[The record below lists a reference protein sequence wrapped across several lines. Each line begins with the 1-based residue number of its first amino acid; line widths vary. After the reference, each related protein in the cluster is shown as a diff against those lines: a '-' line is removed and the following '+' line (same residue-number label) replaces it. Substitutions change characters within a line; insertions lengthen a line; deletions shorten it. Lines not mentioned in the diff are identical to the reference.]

1 MTLGAGGTI
10 TLGAGGNVT
19 LGAGGTI
26 TSGGNTTSVVP
37 RNYNVSA
44 DNTVRWGRRH
54 SHTWCRRD
62 RHSWRGRQRH
72 SGAGGTVALG
82 AGGNV
87 TLGAGGTVALGAGGN
102 VTLGAGGE
110 STSELDFNTANSI
123 VRPPSSPGYTATP
136 AGVVVTWNA
145 PAFGVVQ
152 TYTIYRSVNGATAV
166 VIGNVSGVNG
176 NPPATTFTDTNP
188 VVRNRALHH
197 NDYPGSGS
205 QRFATPESTVA
216 AGGDEE

>member
-10 TLGAGGNVT
+10 TSGGSTQTVSRHYTVAAGGTVTLGAGGTVTLGAGGNVTLGAGGNVT
-19 LGAGGTI
+19 LGAGGTV
-26 TSGGNTTSVVP
+26 T
-37 RNYNVSA
+37 
-44 DNTVRWGRRH
+44 
-54 SHTWCRRD
+54 
-62 RHSWRGRQRH
+62 
-72 SGAGGTVALG
+72 LG

-110 STSELDFNTANSI
+110 STTELTYDTANSI
-123 VRPPSSPGYTATP
+123 VRPPSSPGYTSTP

-152 TYTIYRSVNGATAV
+152 TYTIYRSSNSATPIE
-166 VIGNVSGVNG
+166 IGSVSGLNG

-188 VVRNRALHH
+188 DLTSKTRGLHD
-197 NDYPGSGS
+197 NDHPG
-205 QRFATPESTVA
+205 
-216 AGGDEE
+216 AGL